1 MRWRDL
7 ISRGART
14 FVAGLAYMAITSV
27 SILPAYSTD
36 ELRTGV
42 ESGLDRPLET
52 IKKKR
57 RFVPLNP
64 RTTTDGILRLD
75 EPISVRVNDVLLRVP
90 AGFISPWPHAGARN
104 RINESSALRFEF
116 WMPDKRYLEI
126 SPLSN
131 ADFRPLEPG
140 RGEPGSDAYIV
151 RVWDLRPIKLSEP
164 GYVSPEQAFRN
175 EIGSRQPPGS
185 QYRFQEEEF

>member
-57 RFVPLNP
+57 
-64 RTTTDGILRLD
+64 
-75 EPISVRVNDVLLRVP
+75 
-90 AGFISPWPHAGARN
+90 
-104 RINESSALRFEF
+104 SSFL
-116 WMPDKRYLEI
+116 
-126 SPLSN
+126 
-131 ADFRPLEPG
+131 
-140 RGEPGSDAYIV
+140 
-151 RVWDLRPIKLSEP
+151 
-164 GYVSPEQAFRN
+164 
-175 EIGSRQPPGS
+175 
-185 QYRFQEEEF
+185 